1 MIDEDR
7 SRAGGGSGLGLRR
20 RELADGDGGGENESE
35 GDRNEHG
42 AHLACTQRLLDGAS
56 GSGHRSLLGCSAR
69 LRIVRRL
76 WDRTPS
82 MSAYSVRSSAPPSG
96 PGPYRRPM
104 AASKSFGGY
113 PQVPYRRPR
122 PTSLRSLDQLR

>member
-42 AHLACTQRLLDGAS
+42 AHLAGTQRLLDGAS

-82 MSAYSVRSSAPPSG
+82 MSAYLVRSSAPPSG
-96 PGPYRRPM
+96 WGPTQR
-104 AASKSFGGY
+104 
-113 PQVPYRRPR
+113 
-122 PTSLRSLDQLR
+122 RSLPQSRDGGASGCLIGGRDRP